1 MKILHTADW
10 HAGRNLR
17 GQERDS
23 EIRAALQEVAQLA
36 ITEQVELI
44 LVAGDLFDK
53 RNPSAEA
60 EAMVNEFFVT
70 VGSAGIPSVVIAGNH
85 DSALRL
91 EANRELLGLAKVHVF
106 ARLRDTFTRGA
117 LELNLSHNV
126 RVAALPFASERQLL
140 RTDALR
146 EQDGGAL
153 RDSYRQHMRKL
164 LGILTKDFANDSIN
178 IVMLHGTMAGATLSH
193 SEYDFGD
200 DYILPASLFP
210 DSTNY
215 VALGHIHGTQGIQG
229 YSEGEGHRGG
239 YSGSL
244 IQLDFGEEDEEKY
257 ALILEASPN
266 KPTQIIKR
274 HAIQAGHKLKTIR
287 VRYENLAQAYLKW
300 HDDPRWLRLEV
311 TCEKPVPGLKEQI
324 KKALPRAIAINTLL
338 PDSHQI
344 QEIPPMPPTLPEAFA
359 LFYQERYQKRATQ
372 RLQDGFQEL
381 YEATFG
387 NEGLQLPS

>member
-17 GQERDS
+17 GQERDT
-23 EIRAALQEVAQLA
+23 EIRAALQEIAALA
-36 ITEQVELI
+36 IEEKVELI

-53 RNPSAEA
+53 RNPSAAA

-70 VGSAGIPSVVIAGNH
+70 VGQAGISSVVIAGNH

-91 EANRELLGLAKVHVF
+91 EADRELLQLAKVHVF
-106 ARLRDTFTRGA
+106 ARLRDTLERGV
-117 LELNLSHNV
+117 LELDLSHKV
-126 RVAALPFASERQLL
+126 RIAALPFASERQLL
-140 RTDALR
+140 KSEQLLS
-146 EQDGGAL
+146 QDGGTL

-164 LGILTKDFANDSIN
+164 IAILSKNFASDSIN
-178 IVMLHGTMAGATLSH
+178 IVMLHGTMMGAQLSH

-210 DSTNY
+210 ESTNY
-215 VALGHIHGTQGIQG
+215 VALGHIHGAQAIQH

-244 IQLDFGEEDEEKY
+244 IQLDFGEEAEQKY
-257 ALILEASPN
+257 AFILEASPH
-266 KPTQIIKR
+266 KPTQIIKK
-274 HAIQAGHKLKTIR
+274 HEIQAGKKLKTIR

-300 HDDPRWLRLEV
+300 QDDPRWLRLEV
-311 TCEKPVPGLKEQI
+311 TCDNPVPGLKEQI
-324 KKALPRAIAINTLL
+324 KKRLPQAIAINTIL
-338 PDSHQI
+338 PETQQI
-344 QEIPPMPPTLPEAFA
+344 QKISPMPPTLPAAFA
-359 LFYQERYQKRATQ
+359 LFYEERYQKRLTQ
-372 RLQDGFQEL
+372 RLEDGFQEL

-387 NEGLQLPS
+387 NEGLILT